1 MFSRAAIRC
10 YRGLVFA
17 ATVAAGLVAAY
28 PPPVNAADDKPESA
42 AQATGQALYAR
53 VGDRE
58 ITIDEYNRSYFQTVR
73 NRYYHAKPP
82 ATELAAVRKEI
93 GEELIIRELLLMEAA
108 RLGMKPNE
116 AAIQAELEKYD
127 RRYADSPQWKEQR
140 ATMLGA
146 LKPVLERKDL
156 LKQIEDK
163 IKGIAPPTDAQL
175 EAYYRQYPEKF
186 TEPSQMKLSLILLVV
201 DPSSPTEVWQ
211 AAQDKGEDLVRQLKE
226 GADFAELAS
235 IHSGDVS
242 ADEGGDMGYV
252 HREMLSTAVQQKVD
266 ALEPGQISE
275 AIRTLQGVAIF
286 RLDDRRPE
294 RLRKLADVEER
305 ARNLWIR
312 DQSEKA
318 WTEFKRKLRLD
329 TPVTVF
335 VDVSASDND
344 V

>member
-1 MFSRAAIRC
+1 MFSIADTRC
-10 YRGLVFA
+10 YRNLAFA
-17 ATVAAGLVAAY
+17 AAVVAGLVAAS
-28 PPPVNAADDKPESA
+28 PPIVSAADEKPES

-73 NRYYHAKPP
+73 KRYYHAKPP
-82 ATELAAVRKEI
+82 DAELAAVRKEI

-146 LKPVLERKDL
+146 LKPVLERDDL

-163 IKGIAPPTDAQL
+163 VKSIAPPTDAQL
-175 EAYYRQYPEKF
+175 EAYYRQHPEKF
-186 TEPSQMKLSLILLVV
+186 TEPLQMKLSLILLVV
-201 DPSSPTEVWQ
+201 DPSSSTEVWQ
-211 AAQDKGEDLVRQLKE
+211 AAQEKGEDLVRQLKE
-226 GADFAELAS
+226 GADFAEMAS

-266 ALEPGQISE
+266 NLEPGQISD
-275 AIRTLQGVAIF
+275 AMRTLQGIAIF

-294 RLRKLADVEER
+294 RLRKLADVGER
-305 ARNLWIR
+305 ARDLWLR
-312 DQSEKA
+312 DRSEA
-318 WTEFKRKLRLD
+318 TWTEFKQKLRLD